1 MSYGSCKVETTF
13 FVFPGYHAYAFDF
26 FELFLFGH
34 SRVASK
40 LAKPTMYRCVTPSRD
55 SDMSHNSQNVV
66 FGHFEGPTTVLAV

>member
-1 MSYGSCKVETTF
+1 MGLERSKPPF

-26 FELFLFGH
+26 FGVFSFGH

-40 LAKPTMYRCVTPSRD
+40 LAGATMYRCVTPSRD

-66 FGHFEGPTTVLAV
+66 FWPF